1 MTERAHQREH
11 GEHLEKLGAP
21 ALLPVRHA
29 LLLLDQRGEGLTIA
43 ARGIVADDLEAGRLG
58 APLDPVDMDPPSH
71 AAFMDEAQGFLAL
84 LSRIGEG
91 DDDVFREAAAMGVD
105 DRLEHTRAGPASGE
119 ADQRGPL

>member
-1 MTERAHQREH
+1 MGDDNGLKVPER
-11 GEHLEKLGAP
+11 
-21 ALLPVRHA
+21 
-29 LLLLDQRGEGLTIA
+29 TIPTPTTVSA
-43 ARGIVADDLEAGRLG
+43 
-58 APLDPVDMDPPSH
+58 
-71 AAFMDEAQGFLAL
+71 EAQGFLAL